1 MTATAPV
8 ATAGEHFSEFCR
20 AYCRHTKGRWSGEP
34 LDLEPWQREFIDE
47 ALRLDPETGRRVYR
61 QVLLGVPRKNGKSTL
76 AASLALYLAG
86 ADGEPGAEV
95 VIAAGSRDQADVVYR
110 QAREFVEASPA
121 LSDYYDAQRFTISC
135 PDGVIRKIAADG
147 RLQHGL
153 NPSGIVADEI
163 HALTTPRQEELWA
176 ALTTGSGAREEPLI
190 VAITT
195 AGFDKDTVLGRLYD
209 EAMRLPDVERRPGLT
224 IAKDLATGFLCWW
237 YGVDDEEPLDN
248 VSAWLDA
255 NPASWI
261 TEEELLR
268 QYNSP
273 TVDELA
279 FRRLHLNQWTK
290 TRESWLPSGL
300 WSSLRDPD
308 AEFEEG
314 DEIVVGIDV
323 GLVHDSTAVA
333 IAKRLDDD
341 RVLVDARVW
350 AARDDAVAHTIL
362 PGGRVDLAIVEDYI
376 RGLAEKYVV
385 REVVYDPRFFDRSA
399 EILSNDGLL
408 LAPIE
413 QSSRRMLEAYAA
425 FYLATNERRVAHLG
439 DAVLGAH
446 VESTNATMTERGWKI
461 SRLRTHRI
469 DACVAVVMA
478 HYRAEK
484 YESPNYLLSWDS
496 IPDDDAAE

>member
-1 MTATAPV
+1 MTTDALPL
-8 ATAGEHFSEFCR
+8 TAGGHFAQFCR
-20 AYCRHTKGRWSGEP
+20 AYCRHTKGRWAGDP
-34 LDLEPWQREFIDE
+34 LDLEPWQQEFVDE

-95 VIAAGSRDQADVVYR
+95 VIAAGSREQADVVYR

-121 LSDYYDAQRFTISC
+121 LADYYDAQRFTISC

-209 EAMRLPDVERRPGLT
+209 EAMRLPDVEKRPGLT
-224 IAKDLATGFLCWW
+224 IARDQSTGFLCWW
-237 YGVDDEEPLDN
+237 YGVDPDVPIDD
-248 VSAWLDA
+248 VSAWLEA

-261 TEEELLR
+261 TEEELVR
-268 QYNSP
+268 QFASP
-273 TVDELA
+273 TVDEFA

-308 AEFEEG
+308 VGLEDG
-314 DEIVVGIDV
+314 DEIVVAVDV

-333 IAKRLDDD
+333 IAKRLDDG
-341 RVLVDARVW
+341 RVFVDARVW
-350 AARDDAVAHTIL
+350 AARDDAVAHTVL
-362 PGGRVDLAIVEDYI
+362 PGGRVDLGIVEDYI
-376 RGLAEKYVV
+376 RDLAGKYAV
-385 REVVYDPRFFDRSA
+385 REVVYDPRFFVRSA
-399 EILSNDGLL
+399 EILSDEGLL

-425 FYLATNERRVAHLG
+425 FYLATSERRVAHNG
-439 DAVLGAH
+439 DAVLATH
-446 VESTNATMTERGWKI
+446 VEATNATMTDRGWKI
-461 SRLRTHRI
+461 SRKRKARI
-469 DACVAVVMA
+469 DAAVAAVMA

-484 YESPNYLLSWDS
+484 YEVASYLLSWEEV
-496 IPDDDAAE
+496 DDDDSPE

>member
-1 MTATAPV
+1 MTTAAV
-8 ATAGEHFSEFCR
+8 EATAGTHFAEFCR

-34 LDLEPWQREFIDE
+34 LTLEPWQQEFVDE

-95 VIAAGSRDQADVVYR
+95 IIAAGSRDQADVVYR
-110 QAREFVEASPA
+110 QAREFVEASPS
-121 LSDYYDAQRFTISC
+121 LSDYFDAQRFTIQA

-163 HALTTPRQEELWA
+163 HALMTPRQEELWA

-224 IAKDLATGFLCWW
+224 IARDRATGFLAWW
-237 YGVDDEEPLDN
+237 YGVDDEAPLDD
-248 VSAWLDA
+248 VSAWLEA

-290 TRESWLPSGL
+290 TREAWLPSGL
-300 WSSLRDPD
+300 WSSLRDSD
-308 AEFEEG
+308 VVLEEG
-314 DEIVVGIDV
+314 NEIIVGVDV
-323 GLVHDSTAVA
+323 GLVHDSTAVS
-333 IAKRLDDD
+333 IARLLDDG
-341 RVLVDARVW
+341 RVYLDARVW

-362 PGGRVDLAIVEDYI
+362 PGGRVDLSIVEDYI
-376 RGLAEKYVV
+376 RDLAAKYVV
-385 REVVYDPRFFDRSA
+385 REVVYDPRFFERSA

-408 LAPIE
+408 LAPVE

-425 FYLATNERRVAHLG
+425 FYLATGERRVTHSG
-439 DAVLGAH
+439 DAVLAAH
-446 VESTNATMTERGWKI
+446 VEATNATMTDRGWKI
-461 SRLRTHRI
+461 SRKRKQRI
-469 DACVAVVMA
+469 DACVASVMA

-484 YESPNYLLSWDS
+484 YEAPGYLLSWG
-496 IPDDDAAE
+496 DDD